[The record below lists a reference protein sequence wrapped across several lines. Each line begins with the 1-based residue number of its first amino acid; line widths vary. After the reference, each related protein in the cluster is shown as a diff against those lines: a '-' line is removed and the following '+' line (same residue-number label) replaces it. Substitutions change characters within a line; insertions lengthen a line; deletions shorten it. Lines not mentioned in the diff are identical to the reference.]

1 VTTAARPALPL
12 ALVLAAA
19 SPLAAQHEHA
29 HGPHEGALGRVMFRT
44 SCSAAAQAG
53 FERGLAMLH
62 SFWFSEADNAFRAAF
77 AADTTCGIALWG
89 LATNYIRN
97 PLAAPPSP
105 AELAAGGEA
114 ARRGVSVGARTPRER
129 GYIAAINA
137 FYRGAG
143 ALTHQ
148 QRMAAYRDSLAALSA
163 RNPGD
168 PEAAIFHAL
177 ALVATASPTDT
188 TYANQ
193 RRASAILNP
202 LFVRYPDHPG
212 LAHYIIHANDSPQ
225 LAHLGLD
232 AARRYAS
239 IAPAAPH
246 AQHMPSHIF
255 IRLGLWEEA
264 VAANQ
269 RSYDA
274 ALAEVRQ
281 SGQTGLA
288 GENFHAMDYM
298 AYAYLQLG
306 NDTAARRLADEGTH
320 AALVPIPGAGPPLA
334 AWYGRAAMP
343 ARVALERGDWRAA
356 VALEVLPSPNPTGTG
371 ITHFARAVGAARLG
385 DTARAR
391 TEMEALVA
399 VRDSL
404 HARGDPYWPRVMEIK
419 RQALEAWLLLA
430 AGDMTG
436 ALREARA
443 AADAED
449 VLAKHPVTPAEVVP
463 ARELL
468 ADMYAQL
475 GRHDEA
481 AAAYR
486 EVLRLEPNRRRALAG
501 LAATAGTH

>member
-1 VTTAARPALPL
+1 MRSWRIAGL
-12 ALVLAAA
+12 LVVAAA
-19 SPLAAQHEHA
+19 APLAAQHEHV
-29 HGPHEGALGRVMFRT
+29 HNPDGALGRVVFPT
-44 SCSAAAQAG
+44 SCAPAAQER

-62 SFWFSEADNAFRAAF
+62 SFWFSEADNAFRAAL
-77 AADTTCGIALWG
+77 AADATCGIALWG
-89 LATNYIRN
+89 LATNYMRN

-114 ARRGVSVGARTPRER
+114 ARRAAAVGARTPRER
-129 GYIAAINA
+129 GYISAVNA
-137 FYRGAG
+137 FYGDAA
-143 ALTHQ
+143 ALTHAR
-148 QRMAAYRDSLAALSA
+148 RMAAYRDSLGALSA
-163 RNPGD
+163 RFRDD

-177 ALVATASPTDT
+177 ALVATAPPTDT

-193 RRASAILNP
+193 RRAAAILNP
-202 LFVRYPDHPG
+202 LFQRYPDHPG

-281 SGQTGLA
+281 AGQTGLA

-306 NDTAARRLADEGTH
+306 NDSAARRLAEEGVH

-343 ARVALERGDWRAA
+343 ARWALERGDWRAA
-356 VALEVLPSPNPTGTG
+356 AELDVLPSPNPVGEG
-371 ITHFARAVGAARLG
+371 ITRFARAIGAARLG

-391 TEMEALVA
+391 AEMEGVA
-399 VRDSL
+399 RVRDSL
-404 HARGDPYWPRVMEIK
+404 RERGDPYWPRVMEIK
-419 RQALEAWLLLA
+419 RQAVEAWLLLA

-449 VLAKHPVTPAEVVP
+449 VLNKHPVTPAEIVP

-468 ADMYAQL
+468 AEMLAQL
-475 GRHDEA
+475 GRHEEA

-501 LAATAGTH
+501 LASTRGTR